1 METANDNGDSTFTE
15 AGRDLVGTGGLGR
28 HRGNGHQVRF
38 RGKIDRFGIFVN
50 QPDLPVGR
58 SNGSKGGKGKRGEF
72 ESQLAPQPSL
82 GPAGGDEEELHFLFS
97 AIYWAM
103 LRTD

>member
-1 METANDNGDSTFTE
+1 METADDDGDATFTE
-15 AGRDLVGTGGLGR
+15 AGRNLVGTGGLGR

-38 RGKIDRFGIFVN
+38 HGEINGFDIFVN
-50 QPDLPVGR
+50 QPELPVGR
-58 SNGSKGGKGKRGEF
+58 CYGSKGGKGKRGEF

-82 GPAGGDEEELHFLFS
+82 GPTGRHEEELHFLFS